1 MRKENRYR
9 GAKPSNVKLL
19 ERALSLRERLFSMI
33 AVRRGLKRLWRWVKF
48 LLIAAPVMALLW
60 YVADYAL
67 EKAYGL
73 SIEHISFKSQRGIIN
88 KEQALHILG
97 IEGSVNMATL
107 NTESLKRRL
116 EAEPSVRSATI
127 RAELP
132 STLYIEVEERIPI
145 VYVEMESGASTGN
158 RARFFMDPEGVL
170 FSAREDYHSLYM
182 GVPTWYLREEDV
194 EELREGAVLS
204 PQRIRP
210 ITELVKAANTYD
222 PEQIPPIN
230 EIFRPKDWEIRL
242 VLESG
247 TEVRMEVR
255 QIREQM
261 DRLALILDHARA
273 TGRLVRSAN
282 VIPAHNPVATFIDTP
297 EPPAQPAP
305 ATPAPSGTAKQKPK
319 R

>member
-1 MRKENRYR
+1 MRKENRLR
-9 GAKPSNVKLL
+9 RDRPSNVKLL
-19 ERALSLRERLFSMI
+19 EGDLSLRERLFSMI
-33 AVRRGLKRLWRWVKF
+33 AMRRGLKRLWRWVRLV
-48 LLIAAPVMALLW
+48 LLAAPVCVLLW

-73 SIEHISFKSQRGIIN
+73 SIEHISYKSQRGIIN
-88 KEQALHILG
+88 KEQALRLLG

-116 EAEPSVRSATI
+116 EAQPFVRSATI

-132 STLYIEVEERIPI
+132 DTLYIELEERIPI
-145 VYVEMESGASTGN
+145 VYVELESGTSTGN
-158 RARFFMDPEGVL
+158 RTRFFMDPEGVL
-170 FSAREDYHSLYM
+170 FGIQPEYHKLFM
-182 GVPTWYLREEDV
+182 GVPTWYLQPGDV
-194 EELREGAVLS
+194 DKLSEGARLEY
-204 PQRIRP
+204 QRIRP
-210 ITELVKAANTYD
+210 ITELIAAANTYD
-222 PEQIPPIN
+222 PEQIPPIA

-242 VLESG
+242 VLETG

-273 TGRLVRSAN
+273 TGRTVRSAN
-282 VIPAHNPVATFIDTP
+282 VIPVLNPVAVFV
-297 EPPAQPAP
+297 EPPAPTPPPANK
-305 ATPAPSGTAKQKPK
+305 TKPK